1 MSSLGPT
8 TPPSP
13 FGALLMVCRPRPINV
28 ERCAT
33 QLFIFITQLCCLQ
46 VASLSYHAASGTIV
60 LGLEDG
66 QVGLWQTAPRVI
78 TSLQD
83 AQSAHAC
90 VRERLAEAQ
99 AQVNS
104 IVTGRCGTI
113 DLGVCSL
120 QSVRYRL
127 DRQATV
133 MTMQVPRQPGRS
145 HSLSLSFPLARVV
158 FLCFYWPKKGSYV
171 KGQTATIKRL
181 FPSVTVSKQR
191 STRQIVDCARK

>member
-1 MSSLGPT
+1 MWKGAKLHCVFSSLNYV
-8 TPPSP
+8 
-13 FGALLMVCRPRPINV
+13 A
-28 ERCAT
+28 
-33 QLFIFITQLCCLQ
+33 LQ

-104 IVTGRCGTI
+104 IKATLDQADSGLRQKMKREA
-113 DLGVCSL
+113 DL
-120 QSVRYRL
+120 QSSIANL
-127 DRQATV
+127 EA
-133 MTMQVPRQPGRS
+133 
-145 HSLSLSFPLARVV
+145 
-158 FLCFYWPKKGSYV
+158 K
-171 KGQTATIKRL
+171 
-181 FPSVTVSKQR
+181 
-191 STRQIVDCARK
+191 CAY